1 MTLVTRETAETSIRC
16 ELRPGTGIAHACTD
30 QSFLDHML
38 VVFARYSGLDLD
50 IEAKGDLQHHLV
62 EDVAICIGAAV
73 AGGPPAAAARYGGPP
88 LPIGARLLHPAVGPR
103 GGAFLR
109 VPLSRSPCAHAMS
122 AVSYTAR

>member
-73 AGGPPAAAARYGGPP
+73 AGALPAAAGRYGDPTPP
-88 LPIGARLLHPAVGPR
+88 MGRPPPRCAGDLGRPAPSRRAPSGARRPDTQRAV
-103 GGAFLR
+103 
-109 VPLSRSPCAHAMS
+109 CQHA
-122 AVSYTAR
+122 

>member
-73 AGGPPAAAARYGGPP
+73 AGALPATAARF
-88 LPIGARLLHPAVGPR
+88 GARTLSMEDALAHPPGAL
-103 GGAFLR
+103 GGRAFYDG
-109 VPLSRSPCAHAMS
+109 PLSKPRPDLLLSVVPING
-122 AVSYTAR
+122 

>member
-73 AGGPPAAAARYGGPP
+73 AGAPPGPAARYRGPP
-88 LPIGARLLHPAVGPR
+88 PPTAHAPLHPP
-103 GGAFLR
+103 
-109 VPLSRSPCAHAMS
+109 VPPP
-122 AVSYTAR
+122 